1 MRQWKILLPITILC
15 SNSFESQY
23 STHLF
28 NMAVRTSRK
37 KYNYNIGVDL
47 EPQKL
52 DSRSFLDDVSKH
64 QMSKTV
70 LNFSPTLN
78 FRYKF
83 SKRTQ
88 LQAIYRGKGRQP
100 SVRDLQ
106 PVADMTNPLNIRIGN
121 PSLKPSYTNTFTLN
135 YNSYNVKHQRN
146 MVVSFLWR
154 MCSIV

>member
-1 MRQWKILLPITILC
+1 MEDFVADYDSLA

-70 LNFSPTLN
+70 LNFSPT
-78 FRYKF
+78 
-83 SKRTQ
+83 
-88 LQAIYRGKGRQP
+88 
-100 SVRDLQ
+100 
-106 PVADMTNPLNIRIGN
+106 
-121 PSLKPSYTNTFTLN
+121 
-135 YNSYNVKHQRN
+135 
-146 MVVSFLWR
+146 
-154 MCSIV
+154 